1 MKKFVKQ
8 YGEYGFRKKVAQS
21 EFDWQGSIFQIKQYW
36 DTEDRG
42 FEVYIHRNGEFYRHV
57 SVQKQLTD
65 AEIVKFL
72 EVYQR
77 MEQRC

>member
-1 MKKFVKQ
+1 MKQ

-77 MEQRC
+77 MEQRSC

>member
-1 MKKFVKQ
+1 MFAKQ

-42 FEVYIHRNGEFYRHV
+42 FEVYIHRDGEFYRHV

-72 EVYQR
+72 EVYRR
-77 MEQRC
+77 MEQRSC